1 MITVIAGGVGAAK
14 FLRGLI
20 DVVEAASVTVIGNTG
35 DDETFLGLHVS
46 PDLDTVVYTLSDA
59 VDPEQG
65 WGLAGD
71 TYACL
76 EQAARLGEETWF
88 RLGDADLATHV
99 QRTLLLREGRS
110 LSEATAQIAAA
121 FGVRCRILPMSDDPV
136 RTIVTTDAGEL
147 SFQEYFVR
155 RRQQD
160 EVRALR
166 FEGVERARP
175 APGVLEAIA
184 EAEAVVIAPSNPL
197 VSIGPVLAVPGV
209 REALVQ
215 TNAPVLAVSPIVGG
229 RALKGPA
236 DRMMTSLGH
245 ESSAPGVAR
254 LYADFLDMLVLDEA
268 DASLA
273 PEVESLGVRAVMT
286 DTIMRDA
293 ATRRALAEA
302 VVRAGRRGAGE
313 GAGRT

>member
-20 DVVEAASVTVIGNTG
+20 DVVEPASVTVIGNTG

-59 VDPEQG
+59 VEPEQG
-65 WGLAGD
+65 WGLAGE

-110 LSEATAQIAAA
+110 LSEATASIARA
-121 FGVRCRILPMSDDPV
+121 FGVECRLLPMSDEPV
-136 RTIVTTDAGEL
+136 RTVVTTDAGEL
-147 SFQEYFVR
+147 SFQEYFVQ

-166 FEGVERARP
+166 FDGVESARP
-175 APGVLEAIA
+175 APGVLDALRD
-184 EAEAVVIAPSNPL
+184 AEAVVIAPSNPL
-197 VSIGPVLAVPGV
+197 VSIGSVLAVPGV
-209 REALVQ
+209 REALLKTRV
-215 TNAPVLAVSPIVGG
+215 PVVAVSPIVGG

-245 ESSAPGVAR
+245 ESSALGVAR
-254 LYADFLDMLVLDEA
+254 LYADFLDVLVLDEQ

-273 PEVESLGVRAVMT
+273 GEVESLGVRAVVA
-286 DTIMRDA
+286 DTVMRDA

-302 VVRAGRRGAGE
+302 TLAAARG
-313 GAGRT
+313 